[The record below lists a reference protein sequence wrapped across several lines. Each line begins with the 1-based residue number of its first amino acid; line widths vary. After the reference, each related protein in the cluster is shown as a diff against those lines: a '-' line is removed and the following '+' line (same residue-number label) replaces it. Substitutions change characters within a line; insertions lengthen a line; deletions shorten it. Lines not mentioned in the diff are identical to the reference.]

1 MPDTPLNFGEL
12 DKSSRELVIH
22 FHVPIFHDY
31 FCWLHLHKKLLNDV
45 NIFCNHIILKVVS
58 CTPI

>member
-1 MPDTPLNFGEL
+1 MPDGEL